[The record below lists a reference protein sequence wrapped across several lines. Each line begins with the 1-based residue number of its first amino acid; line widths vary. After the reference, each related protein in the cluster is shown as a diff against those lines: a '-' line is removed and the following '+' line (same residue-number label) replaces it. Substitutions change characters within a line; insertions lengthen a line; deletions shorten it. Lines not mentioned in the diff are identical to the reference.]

1 MTRFG
6 SALESWDEA
15 QADAPATLTA
25 VAGGRTG
32 ERPAAGP
39 LADLRTIAWWS
50 VLVCAGLA
58 IWTGAIYGFLR
69 LLTGPFS

>member
-15 QADAPATLTA
+15 QAETPALTA
-25 VAGGRTG
+25 VPGGRTG
-32 ERPAAGP
+32 ERPSP
-39 LADLRTIAWWS
+39 SLLAELKSIAWWP

-58 IWTGAIYGFLR
+58 MWVGTIYAFLR
-69 LLTGPFS
+69 ALTGSFV